1 MVDACSLSKEGLLD
15 CGSSRG
21 RTETVFLY
29 ECRDDVTTH
38 QKNCFL
44 SLANLKEYEV
54 ILQRAGLDR
63 LSHEEVKTL
72 RVCASHRYGMGKYWR
87 PSKLCQYPG
96 YKGPPTSVKS
106 SDEINTA
113 MTKEVSQLFDISV
126 PIDSRKNR
134 MVFERLARFK
144 VTFNTLSMDVLATE
158 KCFAEVAS

>member
-1 MVDACSLSKEGLLD
+1 MVDACTLSEEGLLD

-38 QKNCFL
+38 LKNCFL

-72 RVCASHRYGMGKYWR
+72 RVCARHRYGMGKYYCV
-87 PSKLCQYPG
+87 SIQG
-96 YKGPPTSVKS
+96 
-106 SDEINTA
+106 
-113 MTKEVSQLFDISV
+113 TKDHL
-126 PIDSRKNR
+126 PALK
-134 MVFERLARFK
+134 A
-144 VTFNTLSMDVLATE
+144 VT
-158 KCFAEVAS
+158 